1 MTTAAAPCEAL
12 GCFSLPRCRSKQ
24 ALRRCDAH
32 VGAPQALIAQNVPGA
47 TSCKKTLALVTP
59 SFHCPLTTIRLSR
72 PQSLP
77 CTVRPLVHAQVL
89 LDGQDGV
96 RILLANVHTI
106 DGSSK
111 GHNISGGAEQR
122 EKFKKC
128 CLRRVIDDMVA
139 TRRNRTLAS
148 LQGQTET
155 QQQPV
160 IMVCGDLN
168 LQSKS
173 VVECVQDLGPS
184 ITTPLTAVGEGWGE

>member
-12 GCFSLPRCRSKQ
+12 GCFSLPRCRSRQ

-111 GHNISGGAEQR
+111 GHNITGSGAQR
-122 EKFKKC
+122 DKFKKE
-128 CLRRVIDDMVA
+128 CLQRVINDMA
-139 TRRNRTLAS
+139 QKKRALAS
-148 LQGQTET
+148 LQGQP
-155 QQQPV
+155 QPV

-168 LQSKS
+168 LQLKH